1 MRFGIINLH
10 PPRQFYWQR
19 TAILKSYATI
29 FNCSIIVKAKSALLF
44 PKFNGVATKRW
55 SHVKYPW
62 KKQGI
67 ANRKWLVKENKIIP
81 FCWKSKRVERVSWY
95 LYILRR
101 RQQSELDRIINIEVI
116 FSVVVKEKLSYLFSF
131 CHYSTQFQS
140 NATQQISG
148 I

>member
-19 TAILKSYATI
+19 NASLESYAMMV
-29 FNCSIIVKAKSALLF
+29 NCSIIVEEKSALLF
-44 PKFNGVATKRW
+44 AKFNGVATKRW

-81 FCWKSKRVERVSWY
+81 FCWKSKCVERVSWY
-95 LYILRR
+95 LSILRR
-101 RQQSELDRIINIEVI
+101 GLQSEQDWIINIEVI

-131 CHYSTQFQS
+131 CHYLTQFQS
-140 NATQQISG
+140 NATHQISG